1 MENNS
6 SQDGYQNQFSS
17 TDALKKR
24 TIDWVFEAGRLGC
37 KKQESIADYTY
48 ATEFINA
55 VKFAKS
61 QLWKYTP
68 PKIRLIIKGLY
79 MEIDSEEEKIDK
91 KPLTEMNDK
100 NKLLAKQKKAYEN
113 SVQVLELLF
122 HVVQNS
128 PLSVEFREMEVKD
141 FKALIETIRVP
152 DALNLFSGE
161 IDDDE

>member
-1 MENNS
+1 MENNN
-6 SQDGYQNQFSS
+6 SQDGYNNQFSS
-17 TDALKKR
+17 TDTLKKR

-68 PKIRLIIKGLY
+68 QKIRLIIKGLY
-79 MEIDSEEEKIDK
+79 KDIDDEEIKIDNK
-91 KPLTEMNDK
+91 SLSDLNDK
-100 NKLLAKQKKAYEN
+100 NKMLAKQRKAYEN

-128 PLSVEFREMEVKD
+128 PLSIEFREMEVKD
-141 FKALIETIRVP
+141 FKALIEIIRVP
-152 DALNLFSGE
+152 EALNLFSGE
-161 IDDDE
+161 PDDDE